1 MCKTGIGMK
10 TPVAAVVALCLG
22 LSGVAA
28 ARAPAPSMAGTAV
41 ATGDAGAIAVTL
53 PAKQLET
60 SLGRIQ
66 GKEAQIAYLPAMQ
79 LRWAV
84 RSKATAT
91 GGVFRKHKSSKEIF
105 APFDQSVLQRVL
117 VALQDDL
124 AARFEAAGWQ
134 AMTMGE
140 LGADLPQLKTL
151 KTNAEL
157 GVPLL
162 KYDDTINAHHYVVIA
177 LPGAAP
183 VDAKA
188 ISNGMAIQ
196 RFLKGKQGLD
206 ASIVY
211 EFAPGT
217 VGETDSRMLG
227 TEAGAGLWFNARAD
241 FLGAERGGWGN
252 INTKPEG
259 LVVAPG
265 IGTLEEIA
273 GSKAGTA
280 ENVIRFI
287 GGMGG
292 VDRTGYQMNPDWA
305 KAEAAMLAAG
315 KAFNAELVARLK

>member
-1 MCKTGIGMK
+1 M
-10 TPVAAVVALCLG
+10 VALAIACLG
-22 LSGVAA
+22 VC
-28 ARAPAPSMAGTAV
+28 AV
-41 ATGDAGAIAVTL
+41 APVQAQEATAVTL
-53 PAKQLET
+53 PAKQMEAYM
-60 SLGRIQ
+60 GRIQ

-91 GGVFRKHKSSKEIF
+91 GGVFRKHKSSKEIL
-105 APFDQSVLQRVL
+105 APFDQAVLERVL
-117 VALQDDL
+117 AALQDDL
-124 AARFEAAGWQ
+124 AERFRAAGWQ
-134 AMTMGE
+134 ARTAAE
-140 LGADLPQLKTL
+140 LGSDVPQLKTL
-151 KTNAEL
+151 KANAEL
-157 GVPLL
+157 GVPVL
-162 KYDDTINAHHYVVIA
+162 KLDNTVNAQDFVVVA
-177 LPGAAP
+177 LPGRAP
-183 VDAKA
+183 VDTKA

-196 RFLKGKQGLD
+196 RFLKGKQGLH

-217 VGETDSRMLG
+217 VAETDSRMLG

-241 FLGAERGGWGN
+241 LIGAERGGWGN

-259 LVVAPG
+259 LVVAPD
-265 IGTLEEIA
+265 IGTFGEIA

-292 VDRTGYQMNPDWA
+292 VDRTGYQMTPDWA

>member
-1 MCKTGIGMK
+1 M
-10 TPVAAVVALCLG
+10 VALAIACLG
-22 LSGVAA
+22 VC
-28 ARAPAPSMAGTAV
+28 AV
-41 ATGDAGAIAVTL
+41 APVQAQEATAVTL
-53 PAKQLET
+53 PAKQMEA
-60 SLGRIQ
+60 SMGRIQ

-91 GGVFRKHKSSKEIF
+91 GGVFRKHKSSKEIL
-105 APFDQSVLQRVL
+105 APFDQAVLERVL
-117 VALQDDL
+117 AALQDDL
-124 AARFEAAGWQ
+124 AERFRAAGWQ
-134 AMTMGE
+134 ARTAAE
-140 LGADLPQLKTL
+140 LGSDVPQLKTL
-151 KTNAEL
+151 KANAEL
-157 GVPLL
+157 GVPVL
-162 KYDDTINAHHYVVIA
+162 KLDNTVNAQDFVVVA
-177 LPGAAP
+177 LPGRAP
-183 VDAKA
+183 VDTKA

-196 RFLKGKQGLD
+196 RFLKGKQGLH

-217 VGETDSRMLG
+217 VAETDSRMLG

-241 FLGAERGGWGN
+241 FIGAERGGWGN

-259 LVVAPG
+259 LVVAPD
-265 IGTLEEIA
+265 IGTLGEIA

-292 VDRTGYQMNPDWA
+292 VDRTGYQMTPDWA
-305 KAEAAMLAAG
+305 RAEAAMLAAG

>member
-1 MCKTGIGMK
+1 MI
-10 TPVAAVVALCLG
+10 ALAIACLG
-22 LSGVAA
+22 VSAV
-28 ARAPAPSMAGTAV
+28 APAQAQ
-41 ATGDAGAIAVTL
+41 DAPAVTL
-53 PAKQLET
+53 PATQMEAYM
-60 SLGRIQ
+60 GRIH

-105 APFDQSVLQRVL
+105 APFDQAVLERVL

-124 AARFEAAGWQ
+124 VARFEAAGWQ
-134 AMTMGE
+134 AMTAAE
-140 LGADLPQLKTL
+140 LGTDVPQMKTL

-157 GVPLL
+157 GVPVFKL
-162 KYDDTINAHHYVVIA
+162 DNAINEQDYVVVS
-177 LPGAAP
+177 LPGKAP
-183 VDAKA
+183 VDTKA

-196 RFLKGKQGLD
+196 RFLKGKQGLN
-206 ASIVY
+206 ANIVY

-241 FLGAERGGWGN
+241 FIGAERGGWGN
-252 INTKPEG
+252 VNTKPEG
-259 LVVAPG
+259 LVVAPD
-265 IGTLEEIA
+265 IGTLGEIA
-273 GSKAGTA
+273 GSRAGTA

-292 VDRTGYQMNPDWA
+292 VDRTGYRMTPDWA

>member
-1 MCKTGIGMK
+1 M
-10 TPVAAVVALCLG
+10 VALAIACLG
-22 LSGVAA
+22 VCALAQA
-28 ARAPAPSMAGTAV
+28 QQAPV
-41 ATGDAGAIAVTL
+41 VEL
-53 PAKQLET
+53 PAKRMET
-60 SLGRIQ
+60 YLGRIQ
-66 GKEAQIAYLPAMQ
+66 GKEAQLVYLPAMQ

-91 GGVFRKHKSSKEIF
+91 GGVFRKHKSSKEIL
-105 APFDQSVLQRVL
+105 APFEKVVLERVL

-124 AARFEAAGWQ
+124 AERFRAAGWQ
-134 AMTMGE
+134 AKTAAE
-140 LGADLPQLKTL
+140 LGSDVPQLKTL

-157 GVPLL
+157 GVPVL
-162 KYDDTINAHHYVVIA
+162 KLDNTVNAQDFVVVS
-177 LPGAAP
+177 LPGSAP
-183 VDAKA
+183 VDTKA

-196 RFLKGKQGLD
+196 RFLKGKQGLN
-206 ASIVY
+206 ANIVY

-227 TEAGAGLWFNARAD
+227 TAAGAGLWFNARAD
-241 FLGAERGGWGN
+241 FIGAERGGWGN

-259 LVVAPG
+259 LVVAPD
-265 IGTLEEIA
+265 IGTLAEIA

-292 VDRTGYQMNPDWA
+292 VDRTGYQMSPDWA
-305 KAEAAMLAAG
+305 RAEAAMIAAG

>member
-1 MCKTGIGMK
+1 M
-10 TPVAAVVALCLG
+10 VALAIACR
-22 LSGVAA
+22 GVC
-28 ARAPAPSMAGTAV
+28 AV
-41 ATGDAGAIAVTL
+41 APVQAQEATAVTL
-53 PAKQLET
+53 PAKQMEAYM
-60 SLGRIQ
+60 GRIQ

-91 GGVFRKHKSSKEIF
+91 GGVFRKHKSSKEIL
-105 APFDQSVLQRVL
+105 APFDQAVLERVL
-117 VALQDDL
+117 AALQDDL
-124 AARFEAAGWQ
+124 AERFRAAGWQ
-134 AMTMGE
+134 ARTAAE
-140 LGADLPQLKTL
+140 LGSDVPQLKTL
-151 KTNAEL
+151 KANAEL
-157 GVPLL
+157 GVPVL
-162 KYDDTINAHHYVVIA
+162 KLDNTVNAQDFVVVA
-177 LPGAAP
+177 LPGRAP
-183 VDAKA
+183 VDTKA

-196 RFLKGKQGLD
+196 RFLKGKQGLH

-217 VGETDSRMLG
+217 VAETDSRMLG

-241 FLGAERGGWGN
+241 FIGAERGGWGN

-259 LVVAPG
+259 LVVAPD
-265 IGTLEEIA
+265 IGTLGEIA

-292 VDRTGYQMNPDWA
+292 VDRTGYQMTPDWA
-305 KAEAAMLAAG
+305 RAEAAMLAAG

>member
-1 MCKTGIGMK
+1 MRTFK
-10 TPVAAVVALCLG
+10 TPMIALVIACLG
-22 LSGVAA
+22 VCAV
-28 ARAPAPSMAGTAV
+28 APAQAQ
-41 ATGDAGAIAVTL
+41 DAPVVNL
-53 PAKQLET
+53 PAKQMEAYM
-60 SLGRIQ
+60 GRIQ

-105 APFDQSVLQRVL
+105 AAFDQAVLDRVL

-124 AARFEAAGWQ
+124 AERLRAAGWQ
-134 AMTMGE
+134 ARTAAE
-140 LGADLPQLKTL
+140 LGNDVPQLKSL
-151 KTNAEL
+151 KTNADL
-157 GVPLL
+157 GLPLL
-162 KYDDTINAHHYVVIA
+162 KYDDTINAHDYVVVS
-177 LPGAAP
+177 LPGKAP
-183 VDAKA
+183 VDTKA

-196 RFLKGKQGLD
+196 RFLKGKQGLN
-206 ASIVY
+206 ANIVY

-241 FLGAERGGWGN
+241 FIGAERGGWGN
-252 INTKPEG
+252 VNTKPEG
-259 LVVAPG
+259 LVVAPE
-265 IGTLEEIA
+265 IGTLGEIA
-273 GSKAGTA
+273 GSKAGAA
-280 ENVIRFI
+280 ENVIRSI

-292 VDRTGYQMNPDWA
+292 VDRTGYQMTPDWA

>member
-1 MCKTGIGMK
+1 M
-10 TPVAAVVALCLG
+10 VALAIACFG
-22 LSGVAA
+22 MCGVA
-28 ARAPAPSMAGTAV
+28 TAQEPPV
-41 ATGDAGAIAVTL
+41 VTL
-53 PAKQLET
+53 PAKQMEDY
-60 SLGRIQ
+60 LGRIQ

-105 APFDQSVLQRVL
+105 APFDQAVLERVL

-124 AARFEAAGWQ
+124 VARFEAAGWQ
-134 AMTMGE
+134 AMTAGE
-140 LGADLPQLKTL
+140 LGTDVPQMKTL
-151 KTNAEL
+151 KPDAEL
-157 GVPLL
+157 GLPLL
-162 KYDDTINAHHYVVIA
+162 KYNDTVNAQDHVVIS
-177 LPGAAP
+177 LPGTAP
-183 VDAKA
+183 VDSKA

-196 RFLKGKQGLD
+196 RFLKGKKGLN
-206 ASIVY
+206 ANIVY
-211 EFAPGT
+211 TFAPGT

-241 FLGAERGGWGN
+241 FIGAERGGWGN

-259 LVVAPG
+259 LVVVPD
-265 IGTLEEIA
+265 IGTLGEIA

-292 VDRTGYQMNPDWA
+292 VDRTGYQMTPDWA

>member
-1 MCKTGIGMK
+1 MRKTSIGMK
-10 TPVAAVVALCLG
+10 TPMAAVVALCLG
-22 LSGVAA
+22 LSCMATAGGSASGTSVQAA
-28 ARAPAPSMAGTAV
+28 NADEPGAPAVSLANRMEA
-41 ATGDAGAIAVTL
+41 
-53 PAKQLET
+53 

-66 GKEAQIAYLPAMQ
+66 GKEAQVAYLPAMQ

-91 GGVFRKHKSSKEIF
+91 GGVFRKHKSSKEII
-105 APFDQSVLQRVL
+105 APFDQALLQRVL

-124 AARFEAAGWQ
+124 ATRFEAAGWH
-134 AMTMGE
+134 AVTAGE
-140 LGADLPQLKTL
+140 LGADLPQMKTL
-151 KTNAEL
+151 KPNAEL
-157 GVPLL
+157 GVPLF
-162 KYDDTINAHHYVVIA
+162 KYDDTINAHDYVVIA

-183 VDAKA
+183 MDAKA

-196 RFLKGKQGLD
+196 RFLKGKQGLN
-206 ASIVY
+206 ANIVY
-211 EFAPGT
+211 TFAPGT

-227 TEAGAGLWFNARAD
+227 TEAGAGLWFSARAD
-241 FLGAERGGWGN
+241 LNGAERGGWGN

-259 LVVAPG
+259 LVVAPD
-265 IGTLEEIA
+265 IGTLAEIA

-292 VDRTGYQMNPDWA
+292 VDRTGYQMTPDWA
-305 KAEAAMLAAG
+305 KAEAAMISAG

>member
-1 MCKTGIGMK
+1 M
-10 TPVAAVVALCLG
+10 VALAIACLG
-22 LSGVAA
+22 VC
-28 ARAPAPSMAGTAV
+28 AV
-41 ATGDAGAIAVTL
+41 APVQAQEATAVTL
-53 PAKQLET
+53 PAKQMEAYM
-60 SLGRIQ
+60 GRIQ

-91 GGVFRKHKSSKEIF
+91 GGVFRKHKSSKEIL
-105 APFDQSVLQRVL
+105 APFDQAVLERVL
-117 VALQDDL
+117 AALQDDL
-124 AARFEAAGWQ
+124 AERFRAAGWQ
-134 AMTMGE
+134 ARTAAE
-140 LGADLPQLKTL
+140 LGSDVPQLKTL
-151 KTNAEL
+151 KANAEL
-157 GVPLL
+157 GVPVL
-162 KYDDTINAHHYVVIA
+162 KLDNTVNAQDFVVVA
-177 LPGAAP
+177 LPGRAP
-183 VDAKA
+183 VDTKA

-196 RFLKGKQGLD
+196 RFLKGKQGLN

-217 VGETDSRMLG
+217 VAETDSRMLG

-241 FLGAERGGWGN
+241 LIGAERGGWGN

-259 LVVAPG
+259 LVVAPD
-265 IGTLEEIA
+265 IGTLGEIA

-292 VDRTGYQMNPDWA
+292 VDRTGYQMTPDWA
-305 KAEAAMLAAG
+305 RAEAAMLAAG

>member
-1 MCKTGIGMK
+1 M
-10 TPVAAVVALCLG
+10 VALAIACLG
-22 LSGVAA
+22 VC
-28 ARAPAPSMAGTAV
+28 AV
-41 ATGDAGAIAVTL
+41 APVQAQEATAVTL
-53 PAKQLET
+53 PAKQMEAYM
-60 SLGRIQ
+60 GRIQ

-91 GGVFRKHKSSKEIF
+91 GGVFRKHKSSKEIL
-105 APFDQSVLQRVL
+105 APFDQAVLERVL
-117 VALQDDL
+117 AALQDDL
-124 AARFEAAGWQ
+124 AERFRAAGWQ
-134 AMTMGE
+134 ARTAAE
-140 LGADLPQLKTL
+140 LGSDVPQLKTL
-151 KTNAEL
+151 KANAEL
-157 GVPLL
+157 GVPVL
-162 KYDDTINAHHYVVIA
+162 KLDNTVNAQDFVVVA
-177 LPGAAP
+177 LPGRAP
-183 VDAKA
+183 VDTKA

-196 RFLKGKQGLD
+196 RFLKGKQGLH

-217 VGETDSRMLG
+217 VAETDSRMLG

-241 FLGAERGGWGN
+241 FIGAERGGWGN

-259 LVVAPG
+259 LVVAPD
-265 IGTLEEIA
+265 IGTFGEIA

-292 VDRTGYQMNPDWA
+292 VDRTGYQMTPDWA
-305 KAEAAMLAAG
+305 RAEAAMLAAG

>member
-1 MCKTGIGMK
+1 M
-10 TPVAAVVALCLG
+10 VALAIACLG
-22 LSGVAA
+22 VC
-28 ARAPAPSMAGTAV
+28 AV
-41 ATGDAGAIAVTL
+41 APVQAQEATAVTL
-53 PAKQLET
+53 PAKQMEAYM
-60 SLGRIQ
+60 GRIQ

-91 GGVFRKHKSSKEIF
+91 GGVFRKHKSSKEIL
-105 APFDQSVLQRVL
+105 APFDQAVLERVL
-117 VALQDDL
+117 AALQDDL
-124 AARFEAAGWQ
+124 AERFRAAGWQ
-134 AMTMGE
+134 ARTAAE
-140 LGADLPQLKTL
+140 LGSDVPQLKTL
-151 KTNAEL
+151 KANAEL
-157 GVPLL
+157 GVPVL
-162 KYDDTINAHHYVVIA
+162 KLDNTVNAQDFVVVA
-177 LPGAAP
+177 LPGRAP
-183 VDAKA
+183 VDTKA

-196 RFLKGKQGLD
+196 RFLKGKQGLH

-217 VGETDSRMLG
+217 VAETDSRMLG

-241 FLGAERGGWGN
+241 FIGAERGGWGN

-259 LVVAPG
+259 LVVAPD
-265 IGTLEEIA
+265 IGTLGEIA

-292 VDRTGYQMNPDWA
+292 VDRTGYQMTPDWA
-305 KAEAAMLAAG
+305 RAEAAMLAAG

>member
-1 MCKTGIGMK
+1 M
-10 TPVAAVVALCLG
+10 VALAIACLG
-22 LSGVAA
+22 VC
-28 ARAPAPSMAGTAV
+28 AV
-41 ATGDAGAIAVTL
+41 APVQAQEATAVTL
-53 PAKQLET
+53 PAKQMEAYM
-60 SLGRIQ
+60 GRIQ

-91 GGVFRKHKSSKEIF
+91 GGVFRKHKSSKEIL
-105 APFDQSVLQRVL
+105 APFDQAVLERVL
-117 VALQDDL
+117 AALQDDL
-124 AARFEAAGWQ
+124 AERFRAAGWQ
-134 AMTMGE
+134 ARTAAE
-140 LGADLPQLKTL
+140 LGSDVPQLKTL
-151 KTNAEL
+151 KANAEL
-157 GVPLL
+157 GVPVL
-162 KYDDTINAHHYVVIA
+162 KLDNTVNAQDFVVVA
-177 LPGAAP
+177 LPGRAP
-183 VDAKA
+183 VDTKA

-196 RFLKGKQGLD
+196 RFLKGKQGLH

-217 VGETDSRMLG
+217 VAETDSRMLG

-241 FLGAERGGWGN
+241 LIGAERGGWGN

-259 LVVAPG
+259 LVVAPD
-265 IGTLEEIA
+265 IGTLGEIA

-292 VDRTGYQMNPDWA
+292 VDRTGYQMTPDWA
-305 KAEAAMLAAG
+305 RAEAAMLAAG

>member
-1 MCKTGIGMK
+1 M
-10 TPVAAVVALCLG
+10 VALAIACLG
-22 LSGVAA
+22 VC
-28 ARAPAPSMAGTAV
+28 AV
-41 ATGDAGAIAVTL
+41 APVQAQEATAVTL
-53 PAKQLET
+53 PAKQMEAYM
-60 SLGRIQ
+60 GRIQ

-91 GGVFRKHKSSKEIF
+91 GGVFRKHKSSKEIL
-105 APFDQSVLQRVL
+105 APFDQAVLERVL

-124 AARFEAAGWQ
+124 AERFRAAGWQ
-134 AMTMGE
+134 ARTAAE
-140 LGADLPQLKTL
+140 LGSDVPQLKTL
-151 KTNAEL
+151 KANAEL
-157 GVPLL
+157 GVPVL
-162 KYDDTINAHHYVVIA
+162 KLDNTVNAQDFVVVA
-177 LPGAAP
+177 LPGRAP
-183 VDAKA
+183 VDTKA

-196 RFLKGKQGLD
+196 RFLKGKQGLN

-217 VGETDSRMLG
+217 VAETDSRMLG

-241 FLGAERGGWGN
+241 FIGAERGGWGN

-259 LVVAPG
+259 LVVAPD
-265 IGTLEEIA
+265 IGTLGEIA

-292 VDRTGYQMNPDWA
+292 VDRTGYQMTPDWA
-305 KAEAAMLAAG
+305 RAEAAMLAAG

>member
-1 MCKTGIGMK
+1 M
-10 TPVAAVVALCLG
+10 
-22 LSGVAA
+22 
-28 ARAPAPSMAGTAV
+28 
-41 ATGDAGAIAVTL
+41 
-53 PAKQLET
+53 
-60 SLGRIQ
+60 
-66 GKEAQIAYLPAMQ
+66 
-79 LRWAV
+79 

-105 APFDQSVLQRVL
+105 AAFDQAVLERVL

-124 AARFEAAGWQ
+124 AERLRAAGWQ
-134 AMTMGE
+134 ARTAAE
-140 LGADLPQLKTL
+140 LGNDVPQLKSL
-151 KTNAEL
+151 KTNADL
-157 GVPLL
+157 GLPPL
-162 KYDDTINAHHYVVIA
+162 KYDDTINAHDYVVVS
-177 LPGAAP
+177 LPGKGP
-183 VDAKA
+183 VDTKA

-196 RFLKGKQGLD
+196 RFLKGKQGLH

-217 VGETDSRMLG
+217 VAETDSRMLG

-241 FLGAERGGWGN
+241 LIGAERGGWGN

-259 LVVAPG
+259 LVVAPD
-265 IGTLEEIA
+265 IGTFGEIA

-292 VDRTGYQMNPDWA
+292 VDRTGYQMTPDWA
-305 KAEAAMLAAG
+305 RAEAAMLAGG

>member
-1 MCKTGIGMK
+1 MRTFK
-10 TPVAAVVALCLG
+10 TPMIALAIVCFGVCAV
-22 LSGVAA
+22 
-28 ARAPAPSMAGTAV
+28 APSQAQ
-41 ATGDAGAIAVTL
+41 DAPVVTL
-53 PAKQLET
+53 PAKQMEDY
-60 SLGRIQ
+60 LGRIQ

-105 APFDQSVLQRVL
+105 APFDQAVLERVL

-134 AMTMGE
+134 AMTAGE
-140 LGADLPQLKTL
+140 LGTDMPQMKTL
-151 KTNAEL
+151 KPDAEL
-157 GVPLL
+157 GLPLL
-162 KYDDTINAHHYVVIA
+162 KYNDTVNAQDHVVVS
-177 LPGAAP
+177 LPGTAP
-183 VDAKA
+183 VDPKA

-196 RFLKGKQGLD
+196 RFLKGKKGLN
-206 ASIVY
+206 ANIVY
-211 EFAPGT
+211 TFAPGT

-241 FLGAERGGWGN
+241 FNGAERGGWGN
-252 INTKPEG
+252 INIKPEG
-259 LVVAPG
+259 LVVVPD
-265 IGTLEEIA
+265 IGTLGEIA

-292 VDRTGYQMNPDWA
+292 VDRTGYQMTPDWA

>member
-1 MCKTGIGMK
+1 M
-10 TPVAAVVALCLG
+10 VALAIACLG
-22 LSGVAA
+22 VC
-28 ARAPAPSMAGTAV
+28 AV
-41 ATGDAGAIAVTL
+41 APVQAQEATAVTL
-53 PAKQLET
+53 PAKQMEAYM
-60 SLGRIQ
+60 GRIQ

-91 GGVFRKHKSSKEIF
+91 GGAFRKHKSSKEIL
-105 APFDQSVLQRVL
+105 APFDRAVLERVL

-124 AARFEAAGWQ
+124 AERLHAAGWQ
-134 AMTMGE
+134 AKTAAK
-140 LGADLPQLKTL
+140 LGSDVPQLKTL

-157 GVPLL
+157 GVPVL
-162 KYDDTINAHHYVVIA
+162 KLDNTVNAQDFVVVA
-177 LPGAAP
+177 LPGRAP
-183 VDAKA
+183 VDTKA

-196 RFLKGKQGLD
+196 RFLKGKQGLH

-217 VGETDSRMLG
+217 VAETDSRMLG

-241 FLGAERGGWGN
+241 FIGAERGGWGN

-259 LVVAPG
+259 LVVAPD
-265 IGTLEEIA
+265 IGTLGEIA

-292 VDRTGYQMNPDWA
+292 VDRTGYQMTPDWA
-305 KAEAAMLAAG
+305 RAEAAMLAAG

>member
-1 MCKTGIGMK
+1 M
-10 TPVAAVVALCLG
+10 VALAIACLG
-22 LSGVAA
+22 VC
-28 ARAPAPSMAGTAV
+28 AV
-41 ATGDAGAIAVTL
+41 APVQAQEATAVTL
-53 PAKQLET
+53 PAKQMEAYM
-60 SLGRIQ
+60 GRIQ

-91 GGVFRKHKSSKEIF
+91 GGVFRKHKSSKEIL
-105 APFDQSVLQRVL
+105 APFDQAVLERVL
-117 VALQDDL
+117 AALQDDL
-124 AARFEAAGWQ
+124 AERFRAAGWQ
-134 AMTMGE
+134 ARTAAE
-140 LGADLPQLKTL
+140 LGSDVPQLKTL
-151 KTNAEL
+151 KANAEL
-157 GVPLL
+157 GVPVL
-162 KYDDTINAHHYVVIA
+162 KLDNTVNAQDFVVVA
-177 LPGAAP
+177 LPGRAP
-183 VDAKA
+183 VDTKA

-196 RFLKGKQGLD
+196 RFLKGKQGLN

-217 VGETDSRMLG
+217 VAETDSRMLG

-241 FLGAERGGWGN
+241 FIGAERGGWGN

-259 LVVAPG
+259 LVVAPD
-265 IGTLEEIA
+265 IGTLGEIA

-292 VDRTGYQMNPDWA
+292 VDRTGYQMTPDWA
-305 KAEAAMLAAG
+305 RAEAAMLAAG

>member
-1 MCKTGIGMK
+1 M
-10 TPVAAVVALCLG
+10 
-22 LSGVAA
+22 
-28 ARAPAPSMAGTAV
+28 
-41 ATGDAGAIAVTL
+41 
-53 PAKQLET
+53 
-60 SLGRIQ
+60 GRIQ

-91 GGVFRKHKSSKEIF
+91 GGVFRKHKSSKEIL
-105 APFDQSVLQRVL
+105 APFDQAVLERVL
-117 VALQDDL
+117 AALQDDL
-124 AARFEAAGWQ
+124 AERFRAAGWQ
-134 AMTMGE
+134 ARTAAE
-140 LGADLPQLKTL
+140 LGSDVPQLKTL
-151 KTNAEL
+151 KANAEL
-157 GVPLL
+157 GVPVL
-162 KYDDTINAHHYVVIA
+162 KLDNTVNAQDFVVVA
-177 LPGAAP
+177 LPGRAP
-183 VDAKA
+183 VDTKA

-196 RFLKGKQGLD
+196 RFLKGKQGLH

-217 VGETDSRMLG
+217 VAETDSRMLG

-241 FLGAERGGWGN
+241 LIGAERGGWGN

-259 LVVAPG
+259 LVVAPD
-265 IGTLEEIA
+265 IGTLGEIA

-292 VDRTGYQMNPDWA
+292 VDRTGYQMTPDWA
-305 KAEAAMLAAG
+305 RAEAAMLAAG

>member
-1 MCKTGIGMK
+1 M
-10 TPVAAVVALCLG
+10 VALAIACLG
-22 LSGVAA
+22 VCALAQA
-28 ARAPAPSMAGTAV
+28 QQAPV
-41 ATGDAGAIAVTL
+41 VEL
-53 PAKQLET
+53 PAKQMET
-60 SLGRIQ
+60 YLGRIQ
-66 GKEAQIAYLPAMQ
+66 GKEAQLVYLPAMQ

-91 GGVFRKHKSSKEIF
+91 GGVFRKHKSSKEIL
-105 APFDQSVLQRVL
+105 APFDQVVLERVL

-124 AARFEAAGWQ
+124 AERFRAAGWQ
-134 AMTMGE
+134 AKTAAE
-140 LGADLPQLKTL
+140 LGSDVPQLKTL

-157 GVPLL
+157 GVPVL
-162 KYDDTINAHHYVVIA
+162 KLDNTVNAQDFVVVS
-177 LPGAAP
+177 LPASAP
-183 VDAKA
+183 VDTKA

-196 RFLKGKQGLD
+196 RFLKGKQGLN
-206 ASIVY
+206 ANIVY

-241 FLGAERGGWGN
+241 FIGAERGGWGN

-259 LVVAPG
+259 LVVAPD
-265 IGTLEEIA
+265 IGTLAEIA

-292 VDRTGYQMNPDWA
+292 VDRTGYQMSPDWA
-305 KAEAAMLAAG
+305 RAEAAMIAAG

>member
-1 MCKTGIGMK
+1 M
-10 TPVAAVVALCLG
+10 VALAIACLG
-22 LSGVAA
+22 VC
-28 ARAPAPSMAGTAV
+28 AV
-41 ATGDAGAIAVTL
+41 APVQAQEATAVTL
-53 PAKQLET
+53 PAKQMEAYM
-60 SLGRIQ
+60 GRIQ

-91 GGVFRKHKSSKEIF
+91 GGVFRKHKSSKEIL
-105 APFDQSVLQRVL
+105 APFDQAVLERVL
-117 VALQDDL
+117 AALQDDL
-124 AARFEAAGWQ
+124 AERFRAAGWQ
-134 AMTMGE
+134 ARTAAE
-140 LGADLPQLKTL
+140 LGSDVPQLKTL
-151 KTNAEL
+151 KANAEL
-157 GVPLL
+157 GVPVL
-162 KYDDTINAHHYVVIA
+162 KLDNTVNAQDFVVVS
-177 LPGAAP
+177 LPGRAP
-183 VDAKA
+183 VDTKA

-196 RFLKGKQGLD
+196 RFLKGKQGLN

-217 VGETDSRMLG
+217 VAETDSRMLG

-241 FLGAERGGWGN
+241 FIGAERGGWGN

-259 LVVAPG
+259 LVVAPD
-265 IGTLEEIA
+265 IGTLGEIA

-292 VDRTGYQMNPDWA
+292 VDRTGYQMTPDWA
-305 KAEAAMLAAG
+305 RAEAAMLAAG